1 MITRVFISGRKRGS
15 ELEKLLE
22 AGSSSFH
29 FETAKQT
36 ADRLGVLHVSVAGKD
51 ETSSEDESAGEEEED
66 QPKIVSPRSKKA
78 NPPNPKQTKQA
89 AAKKGKRAALSKTTW
104 SKNQRLLKQVSPRP
118 TTPKGGSPS
127 KKGSPSGKAQSKTEE
142 VAGTEEEE
150 DDTEGSDAEETAEDE
165 GGNAS
170 AAGN

>member
-1 MITRVFISGRKRGS
+1 MSPGRGRRS
-15 ELEKLLE
+15 ELDKLLE

-51 ETSSEDESAGEEEED
+51 ETSSEDESAGEEEEE
-66 QPKIVSPRSKKA
+66 PKIVTPRSKKA
-78 NPPNPKQTKQA
+78 NPLNPKQTKQA

-118 TTPKGGSPS
+118 PTPKGGSPS
-127 KKGSPSGKAQSKTEE
+127 KKGSPSGKTQSKTEE
-142 VAGTEEEE
+142 VAAAGTEEED

-170 AAGN
+170 AAGK